1 MIQDSQKF
9 ECLSDQE
16 LLFQRRFEEE
26 YDLPVY
32 QQWLSINHPTRLQVQ
47 REPQSLPNNIVNSS
61 SEGTG
66 DQGEVLQK
74 EFDTL
79 TSAAVHQQWLDIPQ
93 PEEKLQEGQT
103 ASSEQ
108 ELFNV
113 SPEQEQLFLKTL
125 ENPYFMQWLK
135 VKCPNELAGMKAN
148 ELGLERSTC
157 VTPCLIAEDQGSSN
171 ELTPCLRP
179 SQLNSRAI
187 RGVTPPEH
195 EGELNYVSKF

>member
-16 LLFQRRFEEE
+16 LLLQRRFEEE
-26 YDLPVY
+26 YDLPDPVY

-125 ENPYFMQWLK
+125 ENPNFTQ
-135 VKCPNELAGMKAN
+135 
-148 ELGLERSTC
+148 
-157 VTPCLIAEDQGSSN
+157 
-171 ELTPCLRP
+171 
-179 SQLNSRAI
+179 
-187 RGVTPPEH
+187 
-195 EGELNYVSKF
+195 